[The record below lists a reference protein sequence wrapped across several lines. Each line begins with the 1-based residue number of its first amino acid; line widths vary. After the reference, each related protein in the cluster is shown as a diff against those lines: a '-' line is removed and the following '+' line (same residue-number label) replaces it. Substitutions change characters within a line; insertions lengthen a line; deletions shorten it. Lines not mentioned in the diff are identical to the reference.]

1 MLLKREIE
9 LQGRIK
15 LSLEVEL
22 TEEERREAF
31 EEQEYLY
38 DYMDIESKLNEK
50 KEEGETEFYG
60 FLIDEITEDMLEAMA
75 TEKRRQMDKY
85 DLDWGTACEEAIKM
99 IIQEG
104 MELEGKAA

>member
-1 MLLKREIE
+1 MILKREIE
-9 LQGRIK
+9 LQGKEK

-50 KEEGETEFYG
+50 KEEEETELYG
-60 FLIDEITEDMLEAMA
+60 FPIDEITEEMLEKMA
-75 TEKRRQMDKY
+75 EEKRRQMDKY
-85 DLDWGTACEEAIKM
+85 DLDWETACEEAIKI
-99 IIQEG
+99 IIQERRKP
-104 MELEGKAA
+104 EGKAA